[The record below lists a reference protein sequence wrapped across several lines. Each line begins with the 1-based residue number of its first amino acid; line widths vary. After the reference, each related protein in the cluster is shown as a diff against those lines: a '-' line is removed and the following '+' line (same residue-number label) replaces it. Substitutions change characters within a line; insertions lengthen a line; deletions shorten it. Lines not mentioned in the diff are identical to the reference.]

1 MSALEKYRR
10 ILSVLLPAGVI
21 GASFLLSTT
30 ALAALPPQSAN
41 AQDLKSGPA
50 PVAERLAAIRDAVS
64 SVAGSPTLTS
74 EPERLAWWG
83 NGWGNGW
90 RNGGWRN
97 GGWGNLIPF
106 IAPWGNGWNNWSNWG
121 NGGWHNWGNG
131 WGNGGWHNWHN
142 Y

>member
-41 AQDLKSGPA
+41 ARDVNSGPA

-64 SVAGSPTLTS
+64 SVAGSAALPG

-83 NGWGNGW
+83 NGWGNG
-90 RNGGWRN
+90 GWRN
-97 GGWGNLIPF
+97 GGWGNFIPF

-121 NGGWHNWGNG
+121 NGFRNN
-131 WGNGGWHNWHN
+131 
-142 Y
+142 

>member
-30 ALAALPPQSAN
+30 ALASLPSQAVSVR
-41 AQDLKSGPA
+41 DGSSESA

-64 SVAGSPTLTS
+64 SVAGSPALPGQ
-74 EPERLAWWG
+74 PERLAWWG
-83 NGWGNGW
+83 NGWH
-90 RNGGWRN
+90 N
-97 GGWGNLIPF
+97 GGWGNLVIPF
-106 IAPWGNGWNNWSNWG
+106 VAPWGNGWNNWSNWG
-121 NGGWHNWGNG
+121 NGFHNNWGNG

>member
-41 AQDLKSGPA
+41 AQDVKSGPA

-64 SVAGSPTLTS
+64 SVAGSAALPG

-83 NGWGNGW
+83 NGWGNG
-90 RNGGWRN
+90 GWRN
-97 GGWGNLIPF
+97 GGWGNFIPF

-121 NGGWHNWGNG
+121 NGFRNNWGNGG

>member
-41 AQDLKSGPA
+41 ARDVNSGPA

-64 SVAGSPTLTS
+64 SVAGSAALPG

-83 NGWGNGW
+83 NGWGNG
-90 RNGGWRN
+90 GWRD
-97 GGWGNLIPF
+97 GGWGNFIPF

-121 NGGWHNWGNG
+121 NGFRNNWGNGG